1 MKKYIGVSIISFVVL
16 AALTNPSRPA
26 AQVAPS
32 PDFEF
37 FKSRVEPIF
46 LKKRPG
52 HARCYFCHVVESGAN
67 AAETAFH
74 LEKLSPGSTF
84 WSEEQSLRNFE
95 VVSRLVTPGEPL
107 SSLLLKHPLARDA
120 GGDISHGGGRQFASQ
135 NDPDWLTLA
144 EWVRGRKVEGASDK

>member
-1 MKKYIGVSIISFVVL
+1 MMIRHIVSIV
-16 AALTNPSRPA
+16 ALTLTLGVPTLA
-26 AQVAPS
+26 GQQQAAPS

-46 LKKRPG
+46 LKKRPS
-52 HARCYFCHVVESGAN
+52 HARCYICHVVDSGAN

-84 WSEEQSLRNFE
+84 WSEEQSRRNFE
-95 VVSRLVTPGEPL
+95 VVSRLINPDEPL

-144 EWVRGRKVEGASDK
+144 EWVRGRKADSASAK